1 MKIAQLLQL
10 LLLASLWGA
19 SFLFIKLA
27 VPHFGVVPLTAVR
40 SLVATVTLMPI
51 LLLRGKWPEFRKHWP
66 HILVIGLI
74 STAIP
79 ASMLSISTQYT
90 SAGFAS
96 ILNALT
102 PLFSAL
108 VAWLWLKESLTVPVV
123 AGISLGFFG
132 VLVMVFD
139 TQSISSDFVL
149 LPILAGVTGTFLY
162 GLTGNYSR
170 RFTQAVSPIVITAG
184 CQLFSALFM
193 VPLSIFLWPTTS
205 IPIEAWLYGVILGVF
220 CTAVA
225 FILYFQLLEKIGVVR
240 TVVVTYLV
248 PVFGMLWGTLFLP
261 ENITLKMMIGA
272 ALILA
277 GVGLSTRLAGFKGTS
292 GN

>member
-10 LLLASLWGA
+10 LALAALWGA

-27 VPHFGVVPLTAVR
+27 VPYFGVVPLTAVR
-40 SLVATVTLMPI
+40 SVVATVTFMPI
-51 LLLRGKWPEFRKHWP
+51 LLLSGKWPELRRHWP

-108 VAWLWLKESLTVPVV
+108 VAWLWLKESMTVPVV
-123 AGISLGFFG
+123 AGITLGFIG

-139 TQSISSDFVL
+139 RQSITANFVL

-170 RFTQAVSPIVITAG
+170 RFVQAVSPIVIAAG

-193 VPLSIFLWPTTS
+193 VPLSFFLWPATS
-205 IPIEAWLYGVILGVF
+205 IPTQGWLYGAILGVF
-220 CTAVA
+220 CTGVA
-225 FILYFQLLEKIGVVR
+225 FILYFHLLEKLGVVR

-248 PVFGMLWGTLFLP
+248 PVFAMLWGTVFLA
-261 ENITLKMMIGA
+261 ETITLKMLLGA

-277 GVGLSTRLAGFKGTS
+277 GVGLSTRLAGIKS
-292 GN
+292 

>member
-1 MKIAQLLQL
+1 MKLPQLLQL
-10 LLLASLWGA
+10 FALAALWGA
-19 SFLFIKLA
+19 SFLFIRLA

-40 SLVATVTLMPI
+40 SVVATITLMPI
-51 LLLRGKWPEFRKHWP
+51 LLLNGKWPELRSHWP

-79 ASMLSISTQYT
+79 ATMLSVSTKYT

-108 VAWLWLKESLTVPVV
+108 VAWLWLKEALTLPVV
-123 AGISLGFFG
+123 AGITLGFIG

-139 TQSISSDFVL
+139 REILTTGFVL
-149 LPILAGVTGTFLY
+149 LPIVAGVTGTLLY

-170 RFTQAVSPIVITAG
+170 RFAQSVSPIVIAAG

-193 VPLSIFLWPTTS
+193 VPLSLFLWPS
-205 IPIEAWLYGVILGVF
+205 ASVPVEGWIYGAILGVF
-220 CTAVA
+220 CTGVA
-225 FILYFQLLEKIGVVR
+225 FILYFQLLEKVGVVR

-248 PVFGMLWGTLFLP
+248 PVFGMLWGLLFLS
-261 ENITLKMMIGA
+261 ETITLRMLIGA

-277 GVGLSTRLAGFKGTS
+277 GVGLSTKLAGLKS
-292 GN
+292 

>member
-10 LLLASLWGA
+10 LALAALWGA

-27 VPHFGVVPLTAVR
+27 VPYFGVVPLTAVR
-40 SLVATVTLMPI
+40 SVVATVTLMPI
-51 LLLRGKWPEFRKHWP
+51 LLLSGKWPEFRTHWP

-108 VAWLWLKESLTVPVV
+108 VAWLWLKESMTVPVV
-123 AGISLGFFG
+123 AGITLGFIG

-139 TQSISSDFVL
+139 RQSITANFVL

-170 RFTQAVSPIVITAG
+170 RFVQAVSPIVIAAG

-193 VPLSIFLWPTTS
+193 VPLSFFLWPATS
-205 IPIEAWLYGVILGVF
+205 IPTQGWLYGAILGVF
-220 CTAVA
+220 CTGVA
-225 FILYFQLLEKIGVVR
+225 FILYFHLLEKLGVVR

-248 PVFGMLWGTLFLP
+248 PVFAMLWGTVFLA
-261 ENITLKMMIGA
+261 ETITLKMLLGA

-277 GVGLSTRLAGFKGTS
+277 GVGLSTRLAGIKS
-292 GN
+292 

>member
-1 MKIAQLLQL
+1 MKLPQLIQL
-10 LLLASLWGA
+10 FALAALWGA

-40 SLVATVTLMPI
+40 SVVATITLMPI
-51 LLLRGKWPEFRKHWP
+51 LLLNGKWPELRRHWP
-66 HILVIGLI
+66 HILVVGLI

-79 ASMLSISTQYT
+79 ATMLSLSTKYT

-108 VAWLWLKESLTVPVV
+108 VAWLWLKEALTVPVV
-123 AGISLGFFG
+123 AGITLGFVG

-139 TQSISSDFVL
+139 REILSAGFVF
-149 LPILAGVTGTFLY
+149 LPIAAGVTGTLLY

-170 RFTQAVSPIVITAG
+170 RFVQSVSPIVIAAG

-193 VPLSIFLWPTTS
+193 VPLALFFWPS
-205 IPIEAWLYGVILGVF
+205 ANVPVEGWIYGAILGIF
-220 CTAVA
+220 CTGVA
-225 FILYFQLLEKIGVVR
+225 FILYFQLLEKVGVVR

-248 PVFGMLWGTLFLP
+248 PVFGMLWGLLFLA
-261 ENITLKMMIGA
+261 ETITPRMLIGA

-277 GVGLSTRLAGFKGTS
+277 GVGLSTKLAGLKS
-292 GN
+292 